1 MRPSK
6 TEKARSALRDRP
18 SDLNAL
24 ERRILILSDGV
35 RDAGALAVLLGASVH
50 TAMPR
55 LLRDGYLVDGDATIA
70 PVVPATQPHS
80 VAAGTAPVPAPASR
94 RSLAAAKVYMFDML
108 QLQRGED
115 ATAIAAALRACR
127 DHEELAL
134 HLFHALRHIRM
145 VASPTYSRRV
155 AERLSE
161 ILPEQYKI
169 ELDAFGATVPASES
183 ARV

>member
-18 SDLNAL
+18 SDLTAL
-24 ERRILILSDGV
+24 ERRVLILSDGV
-35 RDAGALAVLLGASVH
+35 RDADALAALLGASVH

-55 LLRDGYLVDGDATIA
+55 LLRDGYLFDGDATAA
-70 PVVPATQPHS
+70 P
-80 VAAGTAPVPAPASR
+80 AALAAPSHPQATAPTPASR

-108 QLQRGED
+108 QLQRGEE
-115 ATAIAAALRACR
+115 ATTIAAALRACR

-134 HLFHALRHIRM
+134 HLFRALRHIRM
-145 VASPTYSRRV
+145 VASPSYSRRV

-161 ILPEQYKI
+161 ILPDQYKI
-169 ELDAFGATVPASES
+169 ELDTFGATMPASES
-183 ARV
+183 AHA

>member
-35 RDAGALAVLLGASVH
+35 RDTDALAVLLGTSVH

-55 LLRDGYLVDGDATIA
+55 LLRDGYLVDGDAA
-70 PVVPATQPHS
+70 
-80 VAAGTAPVPAPASR
+80 TAPVMPAAQPRSVATTPAPAAR

-134 HLFHALRHIRM
+134 HLFHALRHIRL
-145 VASPTYSRRV
+145 VASPSYSRRV

-161 ILPEQYKI
+161 ILPEQYRI
-169 ELDAFGATVPASES
+169 ELDAFGATAPMNES
-183 ARV
+183 ARA

>member
-55 LLRDGYLVDGDATIA
+55 LLRDGYLVDGDAAIA
-70 PVVPATQPHS
+70 PVMPAAQPHA
-80 VAAGTAPVPAPASR
+80 VATTAVPASR

-115 ATAIAAALRACR
+115 ATAIATALRACR

-145 VASPTYSRRV
+145 VASPSYSRRV

-169 ELDAFGATVPASES
+169 ELDAFGAPAPASES

>member
-24 ERRILILSDGV
+24 ERRVLILSDGA
-35 RDAGALAVLLGASVH
+35 RDANALAALLGASAH
-50 TAMPR
+50 TAIPR
-55 LLRDGYLVDGDATIA
+55 LLRDGYLVDGDATTTPVA
-70 PVVPATQPHS
+70 PAAQPHS
-80 VAAGTAPVPAPASR
+80 VAATMAPAPTSR

-115 ATAIAAALRACR
+115 ATAIAAALRASR
-127 DHEELAL
+127 DQEEVAL

-145 VASPTYSRRV
+145 VSSPSYSRRV

-161 ILPEQYKI
+161 ILPQQYKI
-169 ELDAFGATVPASES
+169 ELDAFGVTTPASES

>member
-18 SDLNAL
+18 SDLTAL
-24 ERRILILSDGV
+24 ERRVLILSDGA
-35 RDAGALAVLLGASVH
+35 RDADALAALLGTSVH

-55 LLRDGYLVDGDATIA
+55 LLRDGYLVDGDATAA
-70 PVVPATQPHS
+70 PVTPSTQPH
-80 VAAGTAPVPAPASR
+80 APATATTPAPASR

-108 QLQRGED
+108 QLQRGEE
-115 ATAIAAALRACR
+115 ATAIATALRACR

-145 VASPTYSRRV
+145 VASASYSRRV

-169 ELDAFGATVPASES
+169 ELDAFGVTMPASES